1 MLRAGIIIVSVLVLP
16 LLFLPPSQADGTT
29 KGKLTAVST
38 SKISILDDDG
48 AQKEF
53 TVSKDAKIMLNGKK
67 ALLKELS
74 NGDVVSVTF
83 KSVENVET
91 AIAIDANSPS

>member
-1 MLRAGIIIVSVLVLP
+1 ML
-16 LLFLPPSQADGTT
+16 
-29 KGKLTAVST
+29 AVSPGK
-38 SKISILDDDG
+38 SMG
-48 AQKEF
+48 APF
-53 TVSKDAKIMLNGKK
+53 TTERRSNVMVMTDLVDRPDLKYQPFVPKV
-67 ALLKELS
+67 LKELS